1 MAVKRIKYKLKEGL
15 YTNTTPLVNG
25 KGHKIQIE
33 YSLESFTFKV
43 LNRATNNIYRGGEG
57 VNNYQTL
64 LRHIRKRIGVMG
76 VAIESEIRNV

>member
-1 MAVKRIKYKLKEGL
+1 MAVKRIKYRLKDGL

-25 KGHKIQIE
+25 KGDKIQVE

-43 LNRATNNIYRGGEG
+43 LNRVTNNVHRGGEG

-64 LRHIRKRIGVMG
+64 LRHIRKRIGIMG
-76 VAIESEIRNV
+76 VSIESEIRNV